1 MLSAY
6 LSFMNSNAPGFPLL
20 YLNVSH
26 VVVLLLD
33 PGHQQIWIGPYV
45 GFRYTQFQ
53 DQAEFPLADIQIQI
67 LEERPLHVQCDKQH
81 PQKFNHIHWNTKID
95 HELCVTY
102 LGKIPLILK
111 AVFFF

>member
-6 LSFMNSNAPGFPLL
+6 LSFMKSNALEFPLL

-26 VVVLLLD
+26 VVALLLD
-33 PGHQQIWIGPYV
+33 PGHQQISIGPCV

-53 DQAEFPLADIQIQI
+53 DQATFPLADTQI

-81 PQKFNHIHWNTKID
+81 PQNSTTFT
-95 HELCVTY
+95 E
-102 LGKIPLILK
+102 IPT
-111 AVFFF
+111 

>member
-1 MLSAY
+1 MK
-6 LSFMNSNAPGFPLL
+6 SNALGFPLL

-33 PGHQQIWIGPYV
+33 PGHQQIWIGPCV

-81 PQKFNHIHWNTKID
+81 PPKFNHIHWNTKID

-102 LGKIPLILK
+102 LGKIPLILD